1 MGMHLSADVYDI
13 FEDVFKGKEK
23 AKKVMSALEEVIVT
37 TVHDSWYKTKE
48 ELKMEVFSHYAT
60 KQDLEELRKELSGK
74 FDVLYEKT
82 EKDKAEL
89 LGIINQN
96 KEELLGIMKQDKAEL
111 LGIINQSKEELL
123 GIMKQDKA
131 ELLGIINQNKE
142 ELLGMMKQD
151 KAELTGKI
159 DALYEKTEKDKAEL
173 IGMMKQDKAELTGKI
188 DALYQKTEKDKAE
201 LTLRIERLDKK
212 FSIYFAVLLFAIIFL
227 NQNALEF
234 IAKMIGIIR

>member
-37 TVHDSWYKTKE
+37 TVHDSWYRTKE

-60 KQDLEELRKELSGK
+60 KQDLEELRKELLGK
-74 FDVLYEKT
+74 FDIVYEKT

-96 KEELLGIMKQDKAEL
+96 KEELLGI
-111 LGIINQSKEELL
+111 
-123 GIMKQDKA
+123 
-131 ELLGIINQNKE
+131 
-142 ELLGMMKQD
+142 MKQD

>member
-37 TVHDSWYKTKE
+37 TVHNSWYKTKE

-96 KEELLGIMKQDKAEL
+96 
-111 LGIINQSKEELL
+111 KEELL